1 MRADYLAAILKRK
14 RAEVESLRPRAA
26 DLRAGAGEV
35 PAARPWERALR
46 SRDRV
51 TLIAELKRRAPSSGS
66 LLPDMNAVSL
76 ARSYAEAGASA
87 LSVLTDSDFDGS
99 LEDLVQARGAVSV
112 PVLRKDFIVDPV
124 QIWEARCAGAD
135 AVLLIVRALT
145 DVELEGLLA
154 VAAEAAL
161 ATLVEV
167 HDEEELD
174 RALAVGA
181 PVIGINNRDLGTFGT
196 SLEVTRGLAGRVPG
210 DRVLVAES
218 GIETPE
224 QVRELGELG
233 VDAVLVGKALVTHPQ
248 PGRLA
253 ESLATQPRRERR

>member
-1 MRADYLAAILKRK
+1 MTADYLTAILKRK
-14 RAEVESLRPRAA
+14 RAEVESLHPRAA
-26 DLRAGAGEV
+26 DLRAGAREV

-46 SRDRV
+46 SSDRV

-66 LLPDMNAVSL
+66 LLPDMNSVSL

-145 DVELEGLLA
+145 AAELEGLLA

-196 SLEVTRGLAGRVPG
+196 SLEVTRSLAGRVPG

-218 GIETPE
+218 GIESPE
-224 QVRELGELG
+224 QVRDLGELG

-253 ESLATQPRRERR
+253 ESLARQPRRERR